1 MAINICRVA
10 ALQMTSGPNV
20 ADNLNMTAALL
31 EDAAKRGTR
40 IAVLPE
46 NFSIMPG
53 NDRGRLAAAETE
65 DGGPVQAFL
74 ANYAK
79 RLGMWIVAG
88 SMPMKCTTADKVRSA
103 CFVFDANGDIAVRYD
118 KIHLFDVQLD
128 NGEAYRES
136 SYIEPGAEP
145 VVIDTPAGRL
155 GVTIC
160 YDVRFPEMF
169 RKLTDL
175 GAEWFVVPSAFT
187 ATTGRAHWEVLLR
200 ARAVENLAYVV
211 APAQVG
217 LHANGRR
224 TYGDSMIISPWGE
237 VLSRLGHGGGVI
249 AADLDP
255 GRVRQTRKSF
265 PTISHRHFAVS

>member
-1 MAINICRVA
+1 MTINTCRVA

-20 ADNLNMTAALL
+20 ADNLKITAALL
-31 EDAAKRGTR
+31 DAAAQRRTQ

-53 NDRGRLAAAETE
+53 NDRDRLAAAETA
-65 DGGPVQAFL
+65 DGGPVQLFL

-79 RLGMWIVAG
+79 RRGIWIVAG
-88 SMPMKCTTADKVRSA
+88 SIPMKSGTDGKVRSA

-136 SYIEPGAEP
+136 SYIEPGTEP

-224 TYGDSMIISPWGE
+224 THGDSMIVSPWGE
-237 VLSRLGHGGGVI
+237 VLSRLGHGSGVI
-249 AADLDP
+249 TADLDP
-255 GRVRQTRKSF
+255 ARVGQTRKTF

>member
-20 ADNLNMTAALL
+20 ADNLNITATLL
-31 EDAAKRGTR
+31 DDAAKRSAQ

-53 NDRGRLAAAETE
+53 NDRDRLAAAETE
-65 DGGPVQAFL
+65 KGGPVQSFL

-88 SMPMKCTTADKVRSA
+88 SVPMKCSTVGKVRSA

-160 YDVRFPEMF
+160 YDVRFPEMY

-175 GAEWFVVPSAFT
+175 GAEWFAVPSAFT
-187 ATTGRAHWEVLLR
+187 ATTGHAHWEVLLR

-237 VLSRLGHGGGVI
+237 VLSRLKRGSGVI

-255 GRVRQTRKSF
+255 GRVGQTRKTF